1 MNIYVVL
8 VIQLLFASGT
18 HIVAKAVTGKVDAI
32 PLTFFRA
39 VLSSSA
45 LMLLAYAREHLRD
58 IDRGDWKRLL
68 WLGFLG
74 LPVNQFFYL
83 YGIHH
88 TTAANGALLYATTP
102 AFVLVLS
109 HYLLGEKI
117 TRTKLIGVALAFI
130 GVTIVIFER
139 GIDLSSKYTY
149 GNLIILVAVVAW
161 ALYTIKGR
169 PMILKYGALRTTSL
183 SMTLGAL
190 MFFPLGLHSA
200 ISFSYHELTS
210 SHWMGILY
218 LAFGTSVIGYL
229 LWYYALGKIETSKV
243 AVFTNGQPI
252 VATIMALI
260 FLDYTITASF
270 VIGGAIAVG
279 GVMITQRG

>member
-18 HIVAKAVTGKVDAI
+18 HIVAKAVTGKVDAV

-39 VLSSSA
+39 VLSSTA
-45 LMLLAYAREHLRD
+45 LMLLAYAREHART
-58 IDRGDWKRLL
+58 IDREDWKHLM

-74 LPVNQFFYL
+74 LPVNQFLYL
-83 YGIHH
+83 YGIHY

-109 HYLLGEKI
+109 HYMLGEKI
-117 TRTKLIGVALAFI
+117 TRKKFLGVTLAFI

-149 GNLIILVAVVAW
+149 GNLVILVAVIAW

-183 SMTLGAL
+183 SMTLGAA
-190 MFFPLGLHSA
+190 MFFPVGLFSA
-200 ISFSYHELTS
+200 ISFPYGELTS

-218 LAFGTSVIGYL
+218 LAFGTSVVGYF

-270 VIGGAIAVG
+270 VIGGIIAVT